1 MKKANK
7 KLILSIVCI
16 LIVVGVFFFIK
27 NGRAKKVSMLSDT
40 VEEEVSKIVELST
53 IKYNYTDVI
62 SYKNNKTFRGMNVP
76 FTKKSFLIKYSGYIK
91 AGIDLES
98 VEVHVKDKD
107 SIEIKL
113 DKPKILDNVINEED
127 VYVYDEKESVFN
139 KLKIED
145 LYDVLVKEKKK
156 TEKEIVEKGFLN
168 EAEKNGQDMLK
179 PFLQN
184 MGFEEIKIIFK

>member
-1 MKKANK
+1 MKRINR
-7 KLILSIVCI
+7 KLILFIVCI
-16 LIVVGVFFFIK
+16 LIAVGVFFFIK

-62 SYKNNKTFRGMNVP
+62 SYKDNKTFREMNLP

-91 AGIDLES
+91 AGMDLEN
-98 VEVHVKDKD
+98 VEVYVKDKD
-107 SIEIKL
+107 SVEIKL
-113 DKPKILDNVINEED
+113 GKPKILDNVINEED

-145 LYDVLVKEKKK
+145 VYDVLAKEKKK
-156 TEKEIVEKGFLN
+156 TEKEIIEKGFLN
-168 EAEKNGQDMLK
+168 EAEKNGEKMLRS
-179 PFLQN
+179 FLQS